1 MLRASEQPRAP
12 ERNASFVLGVEEARR
27 GMVWRELV
35 VEPREVVYVKSI
47 VEACEGLCSIFGERG
62 GRLVLASPPEREA
75 ELEELVADLRADL
88 GLEPSATPRDAIA
101 AFAEPGGARV

>member
-62 GRLVLASPPEREA
+62 GRLVLASPPERES

-88 GLEPSATPRDAIA
+88 GIESAVGEGDARPIPEA
-101 AFAEPGGARV
+101 PGGARV

>member
-1 MLRASEQPRAP
+1 MLRASEQHRETERA
-12 ERNASFVLGVEEARR
+12 ASFVLGVEEARR

-88 GLEPSATPRDAIA
+88 DEAAGASSASSVDA
-101 AFAEPGGARV
+101 GGARV

>member
-1 MLRASEQPRAP
+1 M
-12 ERNASFVLGVEEARR
+12 LGVEEARR

-62 GRLVLASPPEREA
+62 GRLVLASPPERQA

-88 GLEPSATPRDAIA
+88 DEAARLAAAPAAPS
-101 AFAEPGGARV
+101 GGAHA